1 MTFVSFTV
9 IAVAAVML
17 DRVDGMREIDI
28 SASVL
33 DCGTVTLEAYVPM
46 VATPPRC
53 PGTGG

>member
-1 MTFVSFTV
+1 VTFVSFTV